1 MTSTT
6 VVEGL
11 QWMMLGPSVK
21 SQISP
26 EAHLHTE
33 PLKHLYDWDL
43 NAGQPH
49 LIDWATVPDWYDLS
63 VERVDTS
70 GCPGHQYHPMPVRE
84 LHSL

>member
-11 QWMMLGPSVK
+11 QWMMLGSSVK

-43 NAGQPH
+43 NAGWPH
-49 LIDWATVPDWYDLS
+49 LIDWATVPDWYDCS
-63 VERVDTS
+63 VHWRGWILIS
-70 GCPGHQYHPMPVRE
+70 PMGF
-84 LHSL
+84 